1 MNYEVEDTVFC
12 DKNANMENNYNQN
25 EQALQDFLLDIDC
38 LDELLPW
45 TEKFNIFDVLKI
57 SRAEIRHSN
66 MLGWMLDPNENHGFG
81 DSFLKELIQKLAEND
96 ASGRYDVFKLMLLE
110 LHTFSV
116 YREWKNIDILLVSE
130 KEKLLIAIENKV
142 GSHEHSD
149 QLNRYREILETDYAE
164 YEKIY
169 VFLTPDGEEPSDVFN
184 WDVFTYTDIV
194 EIAEKIYHSKQ
205 LSADVMLLMK
215 NYIEVIRRDIVEDQQ
230 LIEICNKIYNKH
242 KKALDLIYANR
253 IDGRTQIKDAI
264 ISALTKLN
272 KEGDIIYGQE
282 WSNLVFRTQAM
293 DELLQP
299 LDERKGSWGTQSVY
313 YYWFNL
319 QENRFYIVFELGG
332 FNVPEDEMKI
342 MDKVIEHLK
351 PNDKKR
357 TEFKYKRLFRTK
369 WYEIK
374 DSENMAEEVYVAVC
388 NAIQEIKNME
398 SKLHF

>member
-1 MNYEVEDTVFC
+1 M
-12 DKNANMENNYNQN
+12 
-25 EQALQDFLLDIDC
+25 C
-38 LDELLPW
+38 L
-45 TEKFNIFDVLKI
+45 K
-57 SRAEIRHSN
+57 
-66 MLGWMLDPNENHGFG
+66 
-81 DSFLKELIQKLAEND
+81 
-96 ASGRYDVFKLMLLE
+96 
-110 LHTFSV
+110 
-116 YREWKNIDILLVSE
+116 
-130 KEKLLIAIENKV
+130 KV
-142 GSHEHSD
+142 DNSTHEHSD
-149 QLNRYREILETDYAE
+149 QLNRYRDILETDYPD

-169 VFLTPDGEEPSDVFN
+169 VFLTPDGEEPSDVDN

-194 EIAEKIYHSKQ
+194 EIAEKIYQGKQ
-205 LSADVMLLMK
+205 LTPDVMLFMK
-215 NYIEVIRRDIVEDQQ
+215 NYIEVIRRDVVEDQQ

-299 LDERKGSWGTQSVY
+299 LDERKGSWGTRSVY

-332 FNVPEDEMKI
+332 FNVPENEMEI

-357 TEFKYKRLFRTK
+357 TGFKYKRLFRTK

-374 DSENMAEEVYVAVC
+374 DTENMTEEVYSAVC
-388 NAIQEIKNME
+388 NAVQEVKNMVL
-398 SKLHF
+398 KHR